1 MMVLP
6 KAMIAVIALGCAVSP
21 AAANEQSWYDSI
33 FNPASTT
40 SWTGVYVGFNAGA
53 GSSYVNGFVPAQTAF
68 YQSGSVIGG
77 NLGYNWQSDI
87 IVVGIEGDA
96 DYAKIDGQESFGAN
110 CPKISCFGFIQGLS
124 TLRARVGAAWGGFL
138 PYATFGVASARVNA
152 GEFGFG
158 MAAWEPGWTVG
169 AGIEAR
175 IAPQWS
181 MKVEY
186 IHVRMNDIFF
196 NAVDNSGQAVLVDV
210 NQHDVNLVRF
220 GFNYMFDLAPLFP
233 KP

>member
-1 MMVLP
+1 
-6 KAMIAVIALGCAVSP
+6 
-21 AAANEQSWYDSI
+21 
-33 FNPASTT
+33 
-40 SWTGVYVGFNAGA
+40 
-53 GSSYVNGFVPAQTAF
+53 
-68 YQSGSVIGG
+68 
-77 NLGYNWQSDI
+77 
-87 IVVGIEGDA
+87 
-96 DYAKIDGQESFGAN
+96 
-110 CPKISCFGFIQGLS
+110 
-124 TLRARVGAAWGGFL
+124 
-138 PYATFGVASARVNA
+138 VNA